1 MLNNGFIPKTNKYT
15 NIGMIF
21 IQTDGVKTTVSST
34 S

>member
-1 MLNNGFIPKTNKYT
+1 
-15 NIGMIF
+15 MIF